1 MEAEQREEL
10 RRLADQCICHPL
22 SRGVRDVEQAGE
34 AIKELLDELADTEKA
49 YALLFAENARL
60 RSELEPSMFWNWD
73 AAETNQ
79 GSIDELLSDEYNN
92 GCLEVGARF
101 RIQRAAKL
109 PDSYIEVTA
118 IDDESGD
125 ATYIES
131 DKAIG
136 AK

>member
-60 RSELEPSMFWNWD
+60 RSEVSACSSLVFAVESAMHDGVLPINVECAYD
-73 AAETNQ
+73 AME
-79 GSIDELLSDEYNN
+79 
-92 GCLEVGARF
+92 
-101 RIQRAAKL
+101 AK
-109 PDSYIEVTA
+109 
-118 IDDESGD
+118 
-125 ATYIES
+125 
-131 DKAIG
+131 
-136 AK
+136 